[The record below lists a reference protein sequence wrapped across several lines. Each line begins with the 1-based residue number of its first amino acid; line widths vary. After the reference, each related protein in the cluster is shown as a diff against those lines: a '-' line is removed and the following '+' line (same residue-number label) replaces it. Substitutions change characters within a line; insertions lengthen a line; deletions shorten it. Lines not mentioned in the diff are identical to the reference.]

1 MLPDLAVSVDI
12 QFVMKV
18 ALSFFSG
25 ALIGLE
31 RERAKSHEAPG
42 VRSVGFLSVLGCM
55 SAALP
60 VHAGSGSLLPLMASA
75 SLAAMVVSVVGV
87 YTYRKLVISGESGVT
102 TPLALAV
109 AYSSGLLIG
118 SGMLVE
124 GVALCFMASLAL
136 AAKLSIEKVVRGVT
150 YRELLPLFELGVI
163 AFLIGPLLPFELT
176 DPFLNV
182 VSVGSLYTFF
192 VTVLALSYTGY
203 VAIRLGG
210 SRSINFLSFFGGL
223 VNSEATVVSACRLG
237 GEGAAVRS
245 SLLANAAML
254 VRNMVLVALLSQVS
268 RRVELNLIAV
278 GLLGFSLSIFV
289 AYTLAKLLP
298 SFEELNI
305 EVPPLSFSLAARA
318 TALFALSTMM
328 STAATLVL
336 GAPGALLASTLGGFA
351 SSAAVI
357 FTSISLLSGNYIS
370 PLTAIVSTLVASATA
385 SINKA
390 AYVAS
395 ISRRRAMKLI
405 PVNLV
410 VAAPLLA
417 TAIMLQSHGFVQG
430 EAHGA

>member
-1 MLPDLAVSVDI
+1 MLPLVPVSVDI
-12 QFVMKV
+12 QFVFKV
-18 ALSFFSG
+18 ALSFLSG

-42 VRSVGFLSVLGCM
+42 VRSVGFLSVLGCL

-60 VHAGSGSLLPLMASA
+60 GSVATEPWLPLLASA

-87 YTYRKLVISGESGVT
+87 YTYRKLVISGESGIT

-136 AAKLSIEKVVRGVT
+136 AAKLSIERVVRGVT

-176 DPFLNV
+176 DPFLNA
-182 VSVGSLYTFF
+182 VSVGSLYIFF
-192 VTVLALSYTGY
+192 VTVLVISYIGY
-203 VAIRLGG
+203 VAVRLGG
-210 SRSINFLSFFGGL
+210 SRSIDFVSFFGGL
-223 VNSEATVVSACRLG
+223 ANSEATVVSACRLG
-237 GEGAAVRS
+237 GEEAAVRS

-254 VRNMVLVALLSQVS
+254 ARNAALATLLSHLS
-268 RRVELNLIAV
+268 RRVELNLLAV
-278 GLLGFSLSIFV
+278 GLLGYSLSILL
-289 AYTLAKLLP
+289 AYTLSKLLP
-298 SFEELNI
+298 SPGELSI

-318 TALFALSTMM
+318 TALFALSSMI
-328 STAATLVL
+328 SAAATLVL
-336 GAPGALLASTLGGFA
+336 GAPGALLASALSGFA

-357 FTSISLLSGNYIS
+357 FTSMSLLAGNYVS
-370 PLTAIVSTLVASATA
+370 PSTAIVSALIASAAA

-390 AYVAS
+390 FYVAP
-395 ISRRRAMKLI
+395 ISKRRAVKLI
-405 PVNLV
+405 PVNLA
-410 VAAPLLA
+410 VATPLLA
-417 TAIMLQSHGFVQG
+417 TAILLQL
-430 EAHGA
+430 